1 MNALLVV
8 AGLLL
13 VVLALADM
21 VNTLVSTHTSL
32 ARWWPTNAMYRL
44 LWRLVRRAVKGRSD
58 STRERVYARFAPSS
72 VLLLL
77 ALWVVTQVTGF
88 AALWLVADP
97 PGVASGADAIY
108 FSGVVYFTVGFGE
121 IVPTG
126 DMARVLALAEA
137 AVGVLTTALVIGY
150 LPSLYSAFASRERR
164 LITLDDGTE
173 GRITP
178 TNLLISRTP
187 GGDIRESLE
196 FFAAWEEWV
205 AELLETHTSYP
216 MLMLFRS
223 KYQGQHWVTAL
234 GVVTDAALI
243 AQLIQ
248 GGNRQS
254 PYWMLRRS
262 IRLFSVLTEG
272 ADLSEW
278 QQGDESLDAATRGL
292 FTELY
297 QQLVDHGF
305 DVVPVDEAQA
315 ALRDLRSKYGP
326 AMEYLIDMLDAPRGF
341 WGHAIGS
348 SAEIAGQ
355 RAVE

>member
-1 MNALLVV
+1 M
-8 AGLLL
+8 
-13 VVLALADM
+13 LALADM

-44 LWRLVRRAVKGRSD
+44 LWRAVRFLVRTRSD
-58 STRERVYARFAPSS
+58 ITRERVYARFAPSS

-77 ALWVVTQVTGF
+77 ALWVVTQISGF
-88 AALWLVADP
+88 AALWLAAGP
-97 PGVASGADAIY
+97 PGVASVGDAVY

-126 DMARVLALAEA
+126 DVARVLALCEA

-187 GGDIRESLE
+187 GGDLSQSLA
-196 FFAAWEEWV
+196 FFSAWEEWV

-248 GGNRQS
+248 GANRQS
-254 PYWMLRRS
+254 PYWMLRRA
-262 IRLFSVLTEG
+262 IRLFDVLTEG
-272 ADLSEW
+272 VDLTPW
-278 QQGDESLDAATRGL
+278 QPDVVSLDDAPPEL
-292 FTELY
+292 FVELY

-305 DVVPVDEAQA
+305 DVVSMDEARA
-315 ALRDLRSKYGP
+315 ASRDLRMKYGA
-326 AMEYLIDMLDAPRGF
+326 AMEYLIELLDAPKGF

-348 SAEIAGQ
+348 SAQIVGQ
-355 RAVE
+355 RSAD